1 MDNASDPLDR
11 PLPSQGVRSRAVYKK
26 QVTEDGE
33 LYLSSSIYLD
43 DGSKVS
49 LSSVCKVGII
59 HEMLGSKGLSIQTAR
74 NTSWK
79 GGPGLVHIIDRVM
92 DGLPRTREVLE
103 EKKEEI
109 MKLAWDS
116 VHQ

>member
-1 MDNASDPLDR
+1 MDKASDPLDR

-43 DGSKVS
+43 DGSEVS

-59 HEMLGSKGLSIQTAR
+59 H
-74 NTSWK
+74 
-79 GGPGLVHIIDRVM
+79 
-92 DGLPRTREVLE
+92 
-103 EKKEEI
+103 
-109 MKLAWDS
+109 
-116 VHQ
+116 

>member
-1 MDNASDPLDR
+1 MDKASDPLDR
-11 PLPSQGVRSRAVYKK
+11 PLPSQGVRSRAVYKN

-33 LYLSSSIYLD
+33 LYLSSPIYLD

-74 NTSWK
+74 K
-79 GGPGLVHIIDRVM
+79 PPGKVALV
-92 DGLPRTREVLE
+92 
-103 EKKEEI
+103 
-109 MKLAWDS
+109 
-116 VHQ
+116 